1 MSVAERIG
9 PAIDAGRMSGRVWL
23 YTNYHCNLACS
34 YCLTSSAPKVDPRL
48 LEPAAALRLAEEA
61 ADLGFRELGITGGE
75 PFLLTW
81 LPELLVDLA
90 ALLPVTVLSNG
101 TLFTPKLVERLR
113 ALADL
118 PVAIQISLDRPDPVA
133 NDAMRGPENF
143 ARVLAALP
151 RLVEA
156 GITVRLATTVEL
168 EEIGP
173 GKTPEQE
180 RLCAL
185 HRSVGIGDD
194 DHVIRPIV
202 RRGRAATGG
211 MGVPAT
217 RDDLEPELT
226 VTADGAFWSPFA
238 PTVTAGRLDTELL
251 LTRTVVPLAKP
262 ASTRLRLFEGRPPGH
277 DTTLGIR

>member
-1 MSVAERIG
+1 VSVAERIG
-9 PAIDAGRMSGRVWL
+9 PAIDAGRMSGRVWF

-48 LEPAAALRLAEEA
+48 LEPATALELAREA
-61 ADLGFRELGITGGE
+61 AALGFRELGITGGE
-75 PFLLTW
+75 PFLLAE
-81 LPELLVDLA
+81 LPELLADLA
-90 ALLPVTVLSNG
+90 AVLPVTVLSNG

-113 ALADL
+113 PLADL

-168 EEIGP
+168 DEIGP
-173 GKTPEQE
+173 QKTPEQE

-211 MGVPAT
+211 MGVTAT

-226 VTADGAFWSPFA
+226 ITADGAFWSPFA
-238 PTVTAGRLDTELL
+238 ATVTAGRLDTDLL
-251 LTRTVVPLAKP
+251 LTRTVVPLATP
-262 ASTRLRLFEGRPPGH
+262 ASTMLRLVEGRPPGH